1 MFLFLLSE
9 DGVSEVGCCV
19 VLCCVVYFV
28 LCVCGTVGGGERGHI
43 EVYIK

>member
-9 DGVSEVGCCV
+9 DGVSEVGSCV
-19 VLCCVVYFV
+19 VLCTCVV
-28 LCVCGTVGGGERGHI
+28 CVCGTVGGGERGHI

>member
-19 VLCCVVYFV
+19 VLCTCVV
-28 LCVCGTVGGGERGHI
+28 CVCGTVGGGERGHI